1 MQHAIQRDKGK
12 GNTKGI
18 IRNNKIEF
26 ILTYVSLDCLNDP
39 VIVREKKIENKKL
52 ENKQK
57 APQINLESLKI
68 ACRINEKISHKKHHS
83 VTAEQIY

>member
-1 MQHAIQRDKGK
+1 MQHEIQRDKGK

-39 VIVREKKIENKKL
+39 VIVMEKKNR
-52 ENKQK
+52 KQK
-57 APQINLESLKI
+57 TRKQTKSPTKKSRKPQNCLQDK
-68 ACRINEKISHKKHHS
+68 
-83 VTAEQIY
+83 

>member
-39 VIVREKKIENKKL
+39 VIVRGKKIENKKL

-68 ACRINEKISHKKHHS
+68 ACRINEKNSHKKHHS